1 MKMDVWLESQEE
13 RVGQLERADD
23 KSLTFIYDR
32 GVSDTAPISLSM
44 PVVDRPY
51 SDAACRGFFEN
62 LLFEGPQLDRVLDS
76 YKLDRGDTGAL
87 LYHLGA
93 DCPGAISITPE
104 GSGPAKRPGVF
115 PDDYDPIADDHLLA
129 IVRSLHTERRLLDEH
144 RDPSPLAGVQ
154 GKIAILYRDGTYYL
168 PKAGRRAPTTHILK
182 VSPQGDPDLTRHE
195 AALLGLS
202 SRCGLATT
210 EFEAKRFGADATS
223 IQAILV
229 TRFDRD
235 VQGNEIR
242 RVHSED
248 FCQALGLAPSLKYE
262 RNSISP
268 DHRFSATAVGQIA
281 TKVSAPGLF
290 LQTFLDQTLFNLL
303 VGNTDNH
310 GKNGAILYRAG
321 RTELAPLYDV
331 VPVFMDRK
339 VTHQFAFQMDQANY
353 AEDLTDVRLT
363 EFMVDLGYRR
373 PGLKPVIARMRKFV
387 DIINAEASG
396 LGGKRL
402 ADGLAEQMTVVSEA
416 LGVDLGVQ
424 ARDFFGQQTRD
435 ENAEGG
441 AWAITS

>member
-1 MKMDVWLESQEE
+1 MKMDVWMEAHDA
-13 RVGQLERADD
+13 RVGVLERADD
-23 KSLTFIYDR
+23 KSLTFTYDDPAKEEVR
-32 GVSDTAPISLSM
+32 ISLSM
-44 PVVDRPY
+44 PVTDRPY
-51 SDAACRGFFEN
+51 SDATCRGFFEN

-76 YKLDRGDTGAL
+76 YKLDRGDTGSL

-104 GSGPAKRPGVF
+104 GTGPAKRPGVF
-115 PDDYDPIADDHLLA
+115 PDDYDAISADHLLA
-129 IVRSLHTERRLLDEH
+129 IVRSLHVERRLLEEH

-154 GKIAILYRDGTYYL
+154 GKIAVLYRDGTYYL

-182 VSPQGDPDLTRHE
+182 VSPQSEPELTRDE

-202 SRCGLATT
+202 TRCGLPTT
-210 EFEAKRFGADATS
+210 QFEAKSFQVGAST
-223 IQAILV
+223 IHAILV
-229 TRFDRD
+229 GRFDRD
-235 VQGNEIR
+235 VQGDEIR

-268 DHRFSATAVGQIA
+268 DHRFSAAAVGEIA

-290 LQTFLDQTLFNLL
+290 LQSFLDQTIFNLL

-310 GKNGAILYRAG
+310 GKNSSILYRAG
-321 RTELAPLYDV
+321 GTELAPLYDV

-339 VTHQFAFQMDQANY
+339 VTHQFAFRMGKADY
-353 AEDLTDVRLT
+353 AEDLSDVELI
-363 EFMVDLGYRR
+363 EFMIDLGYRR
-373 PGLKPVIARMRKFV
+373 PGPKPVIARLRKFV
-387 DIINAEASG
+387 DVVTSQAFT

-402 ADGLAEQMTVVSEA
+402 ADGLGEQMTVVSEA
-416 LGVDLGVQ
+416 LGVELGVEV
-424 ARDFFGQQTRD
+424 RDYFGRQTRD